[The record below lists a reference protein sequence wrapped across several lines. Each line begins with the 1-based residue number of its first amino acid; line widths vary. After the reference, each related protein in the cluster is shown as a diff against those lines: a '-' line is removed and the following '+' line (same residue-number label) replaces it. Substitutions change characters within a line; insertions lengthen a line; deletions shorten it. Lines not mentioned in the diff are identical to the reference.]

1 MDNVIFDLVETHDYE
16 NILFCQE
23 KTLGLKAIIVI
34 HNTTLG
40 PAAGGI
46 RMYPYQN
53 EEDAVKDAVRLARGM
68 TYKNAAAGLPFGGG
82 KCVIIGDPKKDKT
95 EGMLR
100 VLARFIHRLGGL
112 FLTGIDVG
120 TTLQDMEL
128 MHMETPYVVTLP
140 ESLGGPGNSAVATS
154 FGVFQGIRACLK
166 EIYGSPLP
174 QGRTIAVQG
183 IGAVGKDLVKYLVEA
198 GALVT
203 VADIDQEK
211 VAALASEYKVNVVSP
226 DKIHTLDVDVY
237 SPCAM
242 GAVLNEQSI
251 PELGCKIVCG
261 SANNQLATEQ
271 DGELLARRGILYAP
285 DYVVSSGGVISGMDS
300 LQPGGFN
307 RQRAL
312 ETVSHIY
319 KTMGNVIA
327 ISKEQGIPTYRAADV
342 LAEQRIATIRQVK
355 SLATWGQK

>member
-1 MDNVIFDLVETHDYE
+1 MENTIFDLMETHDYE

-34 HNTTLG
+34 HDTTLG

-46 RMYPYQN
+46 RMWPYQN
-53 EEDAVKDAVRLARGM
+53 EQDAIQDAVRLARGM

-82 KCVIIGDPKKDKT
+82 KCVIIGGPKKDKT
-95 EGMLR
+95 EGLLR
-100 VLARFIHRLGGL
+100 AMGRFIHRLNGL

-120 TTLQDMEL
+120 TTIQDMVL
-128 MHMETPYVVTLP
+128 MRMETPYVVTVP

-154 FGVFQGIRACLK
+154 FGIFQGIRACLK
-166 EIYGSPLP
+166 EVFGNPLP
-174 QGRTIAVQG
+174 QGRTVAVQG
-183 IGAVGKDLVKYLVEA
+183 IGAVGDELVKYLLNA
-198 GALVT
+198 GAAVT
-203 VADIDQEK
+203 IADIDQQK
-211 VAALASEYKVNVVSP
+211 VDTLASEYKVNVVP
-226 DKIHTLDVDVY
+226 PEKIHTLDVDVY

-242 GAVLNEQSI
+242 GAVLNEHTI

-271 DGELLARRGILYAP
+271 DGDRLAQRGILYAP
-285 DYVVSSGGVISGMDS
+285 DYIVSAGGVISGLDS

-307 RQRAL
+307 RQRAMD
-312 ETVSHIY
+312 TVSHIY
-319 KTMGNVIA
+319 RTMGNVIA

-342 LAEQRIATIRQVK
+342 LAEQRIATVRQVK
-355 SLATWGQK
+355 SLAT

>member
-1 MDNVIFDLVETHDYE
+1 MENTIFDLMETHDYE

-34 HNTTLG
+34 HDTTLG

-46 RMYPYQN
+46 RMWPYQN
-53 EEDAVKDAVRLARGM
+53 EQDAIQDAVRLARGM

-95 EGMLR
+95 EGLLR
-100 VLARFIHRLGGL
+100 AMGRFIHRLNGL

-120 TTLQDMEL
+120 TTIQDMVL
-128 MHMETPYVVTLP
+128 MRMETPYVVTVP

-154 FGVFQGIRACLK
+154 FGIFQGIRACLK
-166 EIYGSPLP
+166 EVFGNPLP
-174 QGRTIAVQG
+174 QGRTVAVQG
-183 IGAVGKDLVKYLVEA
+183 IGAVGDELVKYLLNA
-198 GALVT
+198 GAAVT
-203 VADIDQEK
+203 IADIDQQK
-211 VAALASEYKVNVVSP
+211 VDTLASEYKVNVVP
-226 DKIHTLDVDVY
+226 PEKIHTLDVDVY

-242 GAVLNEQSI
+242 GAVLNEHTI

-271 DGELLARRGILYAP
+271 DGDRLAQRGILYAP
-285 DYVVSSGGVISGMDS
+285 DYIVSAGGVISGLDS

-307 RQRAL
+307 RQRAMD
-312 ETVSHIY
+312 TVSHIY
-319 KTMGNVIA
+319 RTMGNVIA

-342 LAEQRIATIRQVK
+342 LAEQRIATVRQVK
-355 SLATWGQK
+355 SLAT

>member
-1 MDNVIFDLVETHDYE
+1 MENTIFDLMETHDYE

-34 HNTTLG
+34 HDTTLG

-46 RMYPYQN
+46 RMWPYQN
-53 EEDAVKDAVRLARGM
+53 EQDAIQDAVRLARGM

-82 KCVIIGDPKKDKT
+82 KCVIIADPKKDKT
-95 EGMLR
+95 EGLLR
-100 VLARFIHRLGGL
+100 AMGRFIHRLNGL

-120 TTLQDMEL
+120 TTIQDMVL
-128 MHMETPYVVTLP
+128 MRMETPYVVTVP

-154 FGVFQGIRACLK
+154 FGIFQGIRACLK
-166 EIYGSPLP
+166 EVFGNPLP
-174 QGRTIAVQG
+174 QGRTVAVQG
-183 IGAVGKDLVKYLVEA
+183 IGAVGDELVKYLLNA
-198 GALVT
+198 GAAVT
-203 VADIDQEK
+203 IADIDQQK
-211 VAALASEYKVNVVSP
+211 VDTLASEYKVNIVP
-226 DKIHTLDVDVY
+226 PEKIHTLDVDVY

-242 GAVLNEQSI
+242 GSVLNEHTI

-271 DGELLARRGILYAP
+271 DGDRLAQRGILYAP
-285 DYVVSSGGVISGMDS
+285 DYIVSAGGVISGLDS

-307 RQRAL
+307 RQRAM

-319 KTMGNVIA
+319 RTMGNVIA

-342 LAEQRIATIRQVK
+342 LAEQRIATVRQVK
-355 SLATWGQK
+355 SLAT